1 MTNQITQ
8 DEFDSYL
15 EVQESGKTNMFNVS
29 SVSEYSGLSTDKI
42 FTIMK
47 NYSDLKKEYDK
58 RRKKQKE

>member
-1 MTNQITQ
+1 
-8 DEFDSYL
+8 
-15 EVQESGKTNMFNVS
+15 MFNVS

-47 NYSDLKKEYDK
+47 NYSDLKKEYGK